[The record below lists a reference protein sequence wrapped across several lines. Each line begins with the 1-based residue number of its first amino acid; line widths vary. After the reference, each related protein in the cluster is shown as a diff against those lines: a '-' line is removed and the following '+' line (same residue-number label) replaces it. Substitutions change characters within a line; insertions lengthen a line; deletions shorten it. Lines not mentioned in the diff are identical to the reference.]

1 MRTKEKG
8 RMSEAK
14 FLFLVGSFCASSVL
28 AGCKDKPQVDLAPVA
43 SALQAAPAAASAVQ
57 FSIDPS
63 SSKVSFLMDSPLE
76 KIDGDAGGSVQGDL
90 FVDLA
95 DISKST
101 ALVKVDLQKLVL
113 YQQKRD
119 GDKGAYGERS
129 KSDLQN
135 AHARNWLQ
143 IVAREGEVTPEQ
155 AEANRWVEFK
165 IDKVEQASLSNVA
178 AGAGA
183 ARTLTATASGDF
195 RLHGRKQRKSAKLEL
210 TINYQGDKAQSIH
223 VKTVEPLSVG
233 LEEFEVN
240 PRDDAGKFV
249 KSVTEA
255 LSSNLKG
262 KVAQQAPLVVEFT
275 ANAK

>member
-1 MRTKEKG
+1 
-8 RMSEAK
+8 MSDVK
-14 FLFLVGSFCASSVL
+14 FWFLIGALCASSVPL
-28 AGCKDKPQVDLAPVA
+28 TGCNDKPKVELAPVA
-43 SALQAAPAAASAVQ
+43 SALQAAPAGATATQ
-57 FSIDPS
+57 FSVDSP
-63 SSKVSFLMDSPLE
+63 SSKVTFLMDSPLE
-76 KIDGDAGGSVQGDL
+76 KIDGDASGGLQGEL

-95 DISKST
+95 DIAKST

-119 GDKGAYGERS
+119 GDKAEYGQRA

-135 AHARNWLQ
+135 THARNWLQ
-143 IVAREGEVTPEQ
+143 IVAREGDVTPEQ

-165 IDKVEQASLSNVA
+165 IEKLDAASLTNVA
-178 AGAGA
+178 GASGA
-183 ARTLTATASGDF
+183 ERTLTATASGDF
-195 RLHGRKQRKSAKLEL
+195 RLHGRKQAKSARLQI
-210 TINYQGDKAQSIH
+210 TVNYQGDKPQSIH
-223 VKTVEPLSVG
+223 VKTIEPLKIG

-262 KVAQQAPLVVEFT
+262 KVAQEAPVVLDFT

>member
-1 MRTKEKG
+1 MRDVK
-8 RMSEAK
+8 RWSA
-14 FLFLVGSFCASSVL
+14 LAALCAGAL
-28 AGCKDKPQVDLAPVA
+28 GYGCKDKTQVMLAPTA
-43 SALQAAPAAASAVQ
+43 SALQAAPAALTATQFIVDSA
-57 FSIDPS
+57 
-63 SSKVSFLMDSPLE
+63 SSKVTFLMDSPLE
-76 KIDGDAGGSVQGDL
+76 KIDGDASGGLQGDL
-90 FVDLA
+90 FVDLS

-119 GDKGAYGERS
+119 ADQAGYGERK

-135 AHARNWLQ
+135 THARNWLQ
-143 IVAREGEVTPEQ
+143 IVARAGDVTPEQ

-165 IDKVEQASLSNVA
+165 IDRLDGASLSNVA
-178 AGAGA
+178 GASGA
-183 ARTLTATASGDF
+183 TRTLTATASGDF
-195 RLHGRKQRKSAKLEL
+195 RLHGRKQAKTANLEI
-210 TINYQGDKAQSIH
+210 TVNYAGDKAQSVH
-223 VKTVEPLSVG
+223 VKTLEPLAIG

-262 KVAQQAPLVVEFT
+262 KVAQQAPVNLDFV

>member
-1 MRTKEKG
+1 
-8 RMSEAK
+8 MSDLK
-14 FLFLVGSFCASSVL
+14 FWFLLGAL
-28 AGCKDKPQVDLAPVA
+28 ALVGCKDKPSAELAPVA
-43 SALQAAPAAASAVQ
+43 SALQAAPLAAAATQFGVDSA
-57 FSIDPS
+57 
-63 SSKVSFLMDSPLE
+63 SSKVTFLMDSPLE
-76 KIDGDAGGSVQGDL
+76 KIDGDASGGLAGDL

-119 GDKGAYGERS
+119 GDQSTYSERK

-135 AHARNWLQ
+135 THARNWLQ
-143 IVAREGEVTPEQ
+143 IVARDGDVTPAQ

-165 IDKVEQASLSNVA
+165 IDHLENASLSNVA
-178 AGAGA
+178 SATGPT
-183 ARTLTATASGDF
+183 RTLTATASGDL
-195 RLHGRKQRKSAKLEL
+195 RLHGRKQAKLAKLEI
-210 TINYQGDKAQSIH
+210 TVNYQGDQARSVH
-223 VKTVEPLSVG
+223 VKTVEPLKIG

-249 KSVTEA
+249 KSLTEA
-255 LSSNLKG
+255 LSSTLKN
-262 KVAQQAPLVVEFT
+262 KVAQEAPVVLDFV

>member
-1 MRTKEKG
+1 
-8 RMSEAK
+8 MSDVK
-14 FLFLVGSFCASSVL
+14 FWFSIGLLCAAGAV
-28 AGCKDKPQVDLAPVA
+28 GCKSKPEVELAPVA
-43 SALQAAPAAASAVQ
+43 SAALQAAPAAATAVQ
-57 FSIDPS
+57 FSVDS
-63 SSKVSFLMDSPLE
+63 ASSKVTCLMDSPLE
-76 KIDGDAGGSVQGDL
+76 KIDGDASGGLQGDL
-90 FVDLA
+90 FVDLT

-113 YQQKRD
+113 YQQKRAD
-119 GDKGAYGERS
+119 DKGQYGERS

-135 AHARNWLQ
+135 THARNWLQ
-143 IVAREGEVTPEQ
+143 ITAREGDVTPEQ

-165 IDKVEQASLSNVA
+165 IDKVENASLINVA
-178 AGAGA
+178 GATGT

-195 RLHGRKQRKSAKLEL
+195 RLHGRKQTKSAKLEL
-210 TINYQGDKAQSIH
+210 TIAYVGEKAQSIH
-223 VKTVEPLSVG
+223 VKTLEPLKIG
-233 LEEFEVN
+233 LEEFEIN

-262 KVAQQAPLVVEFT
+262 KVAQEAPVVLDFT